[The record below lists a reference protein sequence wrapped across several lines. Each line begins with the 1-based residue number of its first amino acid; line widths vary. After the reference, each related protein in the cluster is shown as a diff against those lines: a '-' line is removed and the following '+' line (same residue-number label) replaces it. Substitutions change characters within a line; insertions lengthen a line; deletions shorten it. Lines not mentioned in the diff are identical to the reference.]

1 MKSLVWFSAE
11 EVQASHITQPM
22 LVSMV
27 KGFLKTPEPEL
38 VSQATSL
45 LAISVFLQLVQHQAP
60 GKLHNAVLHS
70 VLPVFYENSW
80 FCSRL
85 ELQIFHHPLLGV

>member
-45 LAISVFLQLVQHQAP
+45 LAISVFLSWCNTKHLGSYTMLFCIRYFQFSMRT
-60 GKLHNAVLHS
+60 AVFAH
-70 VLPVFYENSW
+70 V
-80 FCSRL
+80 
-85 ELQIFHHPLLGV
+85 